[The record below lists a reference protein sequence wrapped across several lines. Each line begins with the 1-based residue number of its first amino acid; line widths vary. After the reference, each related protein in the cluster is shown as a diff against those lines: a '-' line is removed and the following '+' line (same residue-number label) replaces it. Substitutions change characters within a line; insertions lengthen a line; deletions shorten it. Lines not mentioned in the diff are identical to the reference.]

1 MIVYENIPEKV
12 SEYRGTIE
20 VYEDEILQVDLD
32 AKSVVARH
40 PEWRWRCKSRNGQ
53 ILAQGEGYRR
63 RSGALN
69 AIDTQYAARLKVGGI
84 NYDVVPRGQERQMLV
99 CPWRVVILDRHGDI
113 DKIGAL
119 Y

>member
-53 ILAQGEGYRR
+53 ILAQGKAIGVGRGLSTPSTPSTRR
-63 RSGALN
+63 G
-69 AIDTQYAARLKVGGI
+69 
-84 NYDVVPRGQERQMLV
+84 
-99 CPWRVVILDRHGDI
+99 
-113 DKIGAL
+113 
-119 Y
+119 

>member
-1 MIVYENIPEKV
+1 M
-12 SEYRGTIE
+12 
-20 VYEDEILQVDLD
+20 
-32 AKSVVARH
+32 
-40 PEWRWRCKSRNGQ
+40 
-53 ILAQGEGYRR
+53 
-63 RSGALN
+63 
-69 AIDTQYAARLKVGGI
+69 KVGGI